1 MQYSSVDDYLDANT
15 EEAYRAI
22 ESLPKEKQEAVK
34 EALDFLKQKYKE
46 GDRVLKMYEDA
57 VAQTVSKEEKDK
69 INNLYMTL
77 YHNNVLLTNEWAR
90 ECFKPKGYTM
100 VFRGGLYE

>member
-1 MQYSSVDDYLDANT
+1 MYYESFDDYLEANT
-15 EEAYRAI
+15 KKAYEAI
-22 ESLPKEKQEAVK
+22 ESLSEEKKEAVK
-34 EALDFLKQKYKE
+34 EVLDFLKQKYKE
-46 GDRVLKMYEDA
+46 SDKVLKMYEDA

-77 YHNNVLLTNEWAR
+77 HHNNVLLTSEWAR
-90 ECFKPKGYTM
+90 DCFKPKGYTM